1 MPSALAPSRY
11 GMPSSRNIRP
21 ASLRHLQK
29 RNVTSSRRKPR
40 GSKRRTRRK
49 LPRKNRGASSS
60 RAPKLRNRLK
70 LPSRPRPPIRHG
82 SRRKQVKKAEEAKVA
97 EAERVKAA
105 ALAKAAEKE
114 AERVKAAEA
123 ANAAREAKLAAE
135 LKAKEEKL
143 AAEQKA
149 KEEKVA
155 AFNPTADKSDQQTA
169 VDLPRSLQAELRRVG
184 CNTGAVD
191 GNWNAA
197 SRRSLDLF
205 NKHAGLT
212 LEAKVA
218 SVDALDAV
226 KAKTS
231 RVCPLMCDHGFRADG
246 DRCTKITCRVGY
258 EIGDDNTCEKIEV
271 RKPTA
276 KREEPKRERQERA
289 KTEAQ
294 PAKPQASGQ
303 IICGQGGCRPVRKG
317 CRIGTPPKSR
327 YGTLEEIC
335 D

>member
-1 MPSALAPSRY
+1 
-11 GMPSSRNIRP
+11 MPSSRNIRP
-21 ASLRHLQK
+21 ASLPHLQK

-40 GSKRRTRRK
+40 GSKRPTRRK
-49 LPRKNRGASSS
+49 LPRKNRGGSPSK
-60 RAPKLRNRLK
+60 APKLRNRLK
-70 LPSRPRPPIRHG
+70 PPSKPRPPRRHG
-82 SRRKQVKKAEEAKVA
+82 SRRNRSKKAEEAKVA

-155 AFNPTADKSDQQTA
+155 ALNPTADKSDQPTA
-169 VDLPRSLQAELRRVG
+169 VDLPRSLASRIAAGRLQHR
-184 CNTGAVD
+184 AVD

-197 SRRSLDLF
+197 SQRSLDLF
-205 NKHAGLT
+205 NKHAGMK

-226 KAKTS
+226 KGK
-231 RVCPLMCDHGFRADG
+231 D
-246 DRCTKITCRVGY
+246 
-258 EIGDDNTCEKIEV
+258 
-271 RKPTA
+271 
-276 KREEPKRERQERA
+276 
-289 KTEAQ
+289 
-294 PAKPQASGQ
+294 
-303 IICGQGGCRPVRKG
+303 
-317 CRIGTPPKSR
+317 
-327 YGTLEEIC
+327 
-335 D
+335 